1 MLGDVGDP
9 QLIGLVAMKLPV
21 DTVAGGGHAGDVTI
35 ARAPRNALKA
45 SSSHQHR
52 DRQVADG
59 DALSEDQVCMDTPD
73 ALGASRRDVHLPDHV
88 GEPGVAD
95 RAGRGCA
102 QTSSVVAGLG
112 DVEHA
117 TRELHR

>member
-1 MLGDVGDP
+1 MLGDIGDP
-9 QLIGLVAMKLPV
+9 ELVRLVTMKLPLG
-21 DTVAGGGHAGDVTI
+21 TIAGRGHPGDV
-35 ARAPRNALKA
+35 AKVRAPRDSLNPSA
-45 SSSHQHR
+45 SHQHL
-52 DRQVADG
+52 DRLVTDG
-59 DALSEDQVCMDTPD
+59 DALSEDQVGMDTPD
-73 ALGASRRDVHLPDHV
+73 ALGATRGAVHLPDHV

-102 QTSSVVAGLG
+102 QTSSVIAGLG